1 MTFGERIKKIRF
13 SFKPKLSQKA
23 FGEKIGVSIDV
34 VGNLEYNRVE
44 PSEAMLLLISKTYGV
59 RYQWLKTGEEPMYP
73 PETDDFL
80 EKITRIM
87 EGESSN
93 KKRAIEMV
101 MDMPDELL
109 DWVYNYYQ
117 AKKDKRPE

>member
-1 MTFGERIKKIRF
+1 MTFGERIKEIRF

-44 PSEAMLLLISKTYGV
+44 PSEAMLLLISMTYGV
-59 RYQWLKTGEEPMYP
+59 RYEWLKTGELPMKP
-73 PETDDFL
+73 PETDDLL
-80 EKITRIM
+80 ERVTHIL
-87 EGESSN
+87 EGESPH
-93 KKRAIEMV
+93 KLELMKMI

-117 AKKDKRPE
+117 QKKNGE